1 MIWLRYSAVFL
12 AVAIGV
18 AQVVRLL
25 GITKDEMLGS
35 AAQIMVPAMIAALIE
50 GQQYV
55 RRHAALPGSS
65 RAWRFG
71 FIGMGVATVLNVALA
86 YAGPQ
91 VAPEFAKLAIAAPG
105 SQQFVTLLLMYAGGY
120 LLANRFFYGIGAG
133 NTMSRE
139 KARDERG
146 GE

>member
-12 AVAIGV
+12 AVGIGV

-35 AAQIMVPAMIAALIE
+35 AAQIMVPAMIAALVE

-55 RRHAALPGSS
+55 RRHAGLPGSS
-65 RAWRFG
+65 LAWRFG

-133 NTMSRE
+133 NTMSRDKSRE
-139 KARDERG
+139 ERG
-146 GE
+146 GK